1 MKIKESIV
9 IDRAIEIVWDHVQDP
24 YYMKKWNPRV
34 KNIIPLPEAFPG
46 IGYKFK
52 AEYEMM
58 GKSDSFNAEIIEYKK
73 PENILIRYKNT
84 TGKFSGIILEQFEL
98 KETNKG
104 TLLTRNIDF
113 SKSGLNLFLRLL
125 LYVLGILG
133 RPIGN
138 KYLSRL
144 KELVEC

>member
-1 MKIKESIV
+1 MKLKESII

-34 KNIIPLPEAFPG
+34 KNIIPLPETFPG

-52 AEYEMM
+52 TEYEMM
-58 GKSDSFNAEIIEYKK
+58 GSPDLFNAEIIEYKK
-73 PENILIRYKNT
+73 PKSILIRYKNT
-84 TGKFSGIILEQFEL
+84 TGKFPGYILEKFEL
-98 KETNKG
+98 KETNNG
-104 TLLTRNIDF
+104 TLLSRYIDF
-113 SKSGLNLFLRLL
+113 SKSGLNLSLRLL
-125 LYVLGILG
+125 LYLLGILG

-144 KELVEC
+144 KKLVEC